1 MIVGLIVEGLPDSQV
16 LCYFAKRIRPGIK
29 VKSRTLGNKS
39 KLIDNCGKTA
49 KNMLEMECDHV
60 VIAWDLHPDSRR
72 RKKRKRRGSRQL
84 QAVPLNCELDSES
97 IVESIHNA
105 CADDAKVSLVC
116 IDAMLETWLLF
127 DYRGFRDFLLSRG
140 GLREPV
146 KAVPKLRQNKHP
158 KNLMKKLFREK
169 SRSGLKYND
178 VDDAIKIAQ
187 AIPKEEDDLKR
198 LKKLESFAQ
207 FAAIISGMGS

>member
-29 VKSRTLGNKS
+29 VKTRTLGDKS

-49 KNMLEMECDHV
+49 KNMLDMECDHV
-60 VIAWDLHPDSRR
+60 VIVWDLHPDSRR
-72 RKKRKRRGSRQL
+72 RKKRKRRGSKQL
-84 QAVPLNCELDSES
+84 QTERLSCESDSEK
-97 IVESIHNA
+97 IIESIHKA
-105 CADDAKVSLVC
+105 CADDARVNLVC

-127 DYRGFRDFLLSRG
+127 DHRGLQDFLLSRG

-146 KAVPKLRQNKHP
+146 KAVPKLRQNQRP
-158 KNLMKKLFREK
+158 KDLMKKLFREK

-187 AIPKEEDDLKR
+187 AIPKEQDDLKR

-207 FAAIISGMGS
+207 FAAIMADVDA